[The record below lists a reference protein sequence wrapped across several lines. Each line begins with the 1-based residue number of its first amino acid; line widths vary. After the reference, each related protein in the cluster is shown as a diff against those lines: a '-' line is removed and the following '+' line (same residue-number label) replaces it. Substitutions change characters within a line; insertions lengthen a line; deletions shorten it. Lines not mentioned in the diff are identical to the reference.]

1 VVCDTTQVLL
11 DNIQIHDN
19 FCNVLKTR
27 MNWSKNVQEERDAPF
42 QIVLGCMDTL
52 YCVLTSLA
60 LWLELQFRMNPNAL
74 LSPYAFA
81 FNDDTRIPEG
91 GLKSKQIACRAF
103 SKVFRMSEMG
113 SVNGAIV
120 EGLGSHSIR
129 KFSSTTARKAGITKD
144 EKEIRGRWKAHA
156 GGKRVS
162 DVYDDV
168 ELPYPDA
175 KVAQILAT
183 GGPCYYLL
191 PEEVHLTNTAGGGG
205 DNAAAAGSLA
215 VMKTFLL
222 SRVVPNIRKR
232 LSDEVCFVLG
242 KALMWLIYSA
252 FDAEMG
258 LVPEDFKERIK
269 MEWNEIV
276 TAGDSGV
283 DCNDER
289 YNPVRRVPVVVTGD
303 QGLVY
308 IDVIQALDG
317 DGNEVPMADAFGG
330 ATGIAATAGGG
341 GVTGMATRGAGLSA
355 QLLALQSMTCQIRR
369 ELQEMRMNQL
379 ADRVTNQKGLQL
391 VNANIRRIAIQ
402 PAVRTLR
409 GTTRRTGDDDDDTAV
424 DAALLLATAGV
435 GAAPAACLS
444 PNPKNLFEFWAEFQ
458 VGIGGRKPAK
468 LFSSRER
475 GGKTK
480 YKYHRRLVVWRVISG
495 LIRQGMTA
503 DAAIDCIY
511 SVYGHQTS
519 VTSII
524 NSIRKEKGAG
534 TLNPNLRV

>member
-1 VVCDTTQVLL
+1 
-11 DNIQIHDN
+11 
-19 FCNVLKTR
+19 
-27 MNWSKNVQEERDAPF
+27 
-42 QIVLGCMDTL
+42 
-52 YCVLTSLA
+52 VLTSLA

-74 LSPYAFA
+74 LSPYVFA

-91 GLKSKQIACRAF
+91 GLKSKEIACTAF
-103 SKVFRMSEMG
+103 SKIFRMSEMG
-113 SVNGAIV
+113 SLNGAIV

-175 KVAQILAT
+175 KVAQILAA

-191 PEEVHLTNTAGGGG
+191 PEETHLTNTAGGGG
-205 DNAAAAGSLA
+205 DNAAVAGSIA

-242 KALMWLIYSA
+242 KSLMWLIYSG
-252 FDAEMG
+252 FDAEVK

-276 TAGDSGV
+276 SAADLGV

-308 IDVIQALDG
+308 IDVIQSLDSG
-317 DGNEVPMADAFGG
+317 GNEVSMADAFGG
-330 ATGIAATAGGG
+330 DTATVGGG
-341 GVTGMATRGAGLSA
+341 GVTGMATRASGLSA
-355 QLLALQSMTCQIRR
+355 QMLALQSMTCQIRR
-369 ELQEMRMNQL
+369 EIQEMRMNQL
-379 ADRVTNQKGLQL
+379 ADRVSNQKGFQL
-391 VNANIRRIAIQ
+391 VNANIRRISIQ
-402 PAVRTLR
+402 PAIRTLR
-409 GTTRRTGDDDDDTAV
+409 GTTRQTGNDDDNTAV
-424 DAALLLATAGV
+424 DATLLLTIAGV

-444 PNPKNLFEFWAEFQ
+444 PNPKNLFELWSEFQ

-468 LFSSRER
+468 LFSSSER

-480 YKYHRRLVVWRVISG
+480 YKYHRRLVVWRIISG
-495 LIRQGMTA
+495 LIRQGMTS

-511 SVYGHQTS
+511 SIYGHQTS